1 MYIVVPATI
10 GAASTPRVV
19 PSENVPKT
27 CSFCTFILLIS
38 VRPLNLVPWKSFAG
52 RTHWPSSANFV
63 VVSPLVVAGPT
74 RAASATRGSSF
85 SLSPLQPARNREP
98 PTATTNNRRRSETHR
113 VRSRRGMRSPH
124 RPPAYVSCRSRC
136 VMRPDM
142 AASRVARLCRK
153 CSLIVGLAGLVGG
166 REINGLP
173 IYRKIAP
180 EKSVPERARR
190 KGRAG
195 KSAPERARRK
205 GRAGKSAP
213 ERARRKERAGKGA
226 PERARRERREWGV
239 QGERSGGRGE
249 EGRGIQ
255 NDKPPGCEGD
265 GA

>member
-27 CSFCTFILLIS
+27 CSFCTFVLLIS

-74 RAASATRGSSF
+74 RAARATRGSSF
-85 SLSPLQPARNREP
+85 SLSPLQPAKNRKP
-98 PTATTNNRRRSETHR
+98 ATATTNNRRRSETHR

-136 VMRPDM
+136 VTRPDM
-142 AASRVARLCRK
+142 AASRLARLCRK

-205 GRAGKSAP
+205 GRAGKRAR
-213 ERARRKERAGKGA
+213 ERARG
-226 PERARRERREWGV
+226 ERREWGV
-239 QGERSGGRGE
+239 QGERSGSARE
-249 EGRGIQ
+249 ERARFQIDQ
-255 NDKPPGCEGD
+255 LR
-265 GA
+265 